1 MMVKQIFAVT
11 IGVLLICMC
20 HSAQAGKLG
29 DFERDSTEKRSNSRN
44 DDHYRGHNHGYGY
57 GYGYSGSR
65 GRRRGSGSGDSSG
78 SVLTSVIGTGLVN
91 SMDLARRERLE
102 MNPSLALR
110 ELGEPI
116 IPYFR
121 LDAAQQDVDSNIE
134 AKDFYGQVGYGAL
147 GADLR
152 YTRFTEEQPRDTLD
166 VMWIHLLSRF
176 SYYKHVEFDIG
187 AGMVQMKGNER
198 HEGFSFTMAA
208 LVYQVEWLGVEV
220 RPTFAEIN
228 RNRLT
233 DTDVSLHLRY
243 SVGAVK
249 FGYRWLKSE
258 NLELKGP
265 YAGVVVRF

>member
-1 MMVKQIFAVT
+1 MARYVYTVMT
-11 IGVLLICMC
+11 GVLLVCVC
-20 HSAQAGKLG
+20 GPVRAGKLG
-29 DFERDSTEKRSNSRN
+29 NFEKDASKNRSSHRSDS
-44 DDHYRGHNHGYGY
+44 
-57 GYGYSGSR
+57 
-65 GRRRGSGSGDSSG
+65 RGSGHHHGDSGWSWNRHGYRRRNSASSG
-78 SVLTSVIGTGLVN
+78 MGGSIVGACIGTGLIN
-91 SMDLARRERLE
+91 SMELARRERLD

-110 ELGEPI
+110 ELGDPV

-121 LDAAQQDVDSNIE
+121 LDAAQQDVTSDIE

-166 VMWIHLLSRF
+166 LMWIHILGRF

-187 AGMVQMKGNER
+187 AGMVQMEGNDR
-198 HEGFSFTMAA
+198 NEGFSFTMAA
-208 LVYQVEWLGVEV
+208 LIYPIEWLGVEV

-228 RNRLT
+228 NSRLT
-233 DTDVSLHLRY
+233 DTDLSVHLRY

-258 NLELKGP
+258 NMELKGP
-265 YAGVVVRF
+265 YTGVIVRF